1 MQELDRGR
9 GLVAGS
15 MWAENVPHA
24 KSPVVTYWEGEVV
37 DDANHS
43 FFTAKWGAKCAASV
57 LIQRASAC
65 AVAQ

>member
-1 MQELDRGR
+1 M
-9 GLVAGS
+9 AGS

-43 FFTAKWGAKCAASV
+43 FYTAKWGAKCAAPV
-57 LIQRASAC
+57 LREGVSAC
-65 AVAQ
+65 AMARELVLRPA

>member
-1 MQELDRGR
+1 
-9 GLVAGS
+9 

-43 FFTAKWGAKCAASV
+43 FFTAKWGAKCAAS
-57 LIQRASAC
+57 AS
-65 AVAQ
+65 QGG

>member
-43 FFTAKWGAKCAASV
+43 FFTAKWGAKCAPS
-57 LIQRASAC
+57 LLWKRSS
-65 AVAQ
+65 